1 MSSSILASNNRV
13 VLAAAMGGFAV
24 VAWLMVRPVPME
36 THVHAMASSAAER
49 PKTSSKIL
57 SCEPLAD
64 IPGKAVTSV
73 LVSYPPNAFTPAH
86 RHPGTVTAFV
96 VKGVIRS
103 QLGGGPAVDYTA
115 GQTWFEPP
123 GTLHVFAENPSAT
136 EPAEL
141 LATFVAD
148 ENCGPLVIPEPSG
161 HQHQ

>member
-13 VLAAAMGGFAV
+13 VLVAAMGGFAV
-24 VAWLMVRPVPME
+24 VAWLMVRPVLVE
-36 THVHAMASSAAER
+36 THIHTMASSAAER